1 MKFAKGELKIC
12 RDIEKN
18 TDVKKIGKNA
28 RENNEKYSPK
38 NSGGKITVCNYCLWV
53 IYELPYLLLS
63 SLLPHLRHHFLNLTF
78 FRFFP
83 SPADSWWICQ
93 LWHVFYWLT
102 RMFLDPWSLT
112 LILTRIPS
120 WYIVSFIAQCW
131 FLCKSNCAKNA
142 GSQFMWQF
150 HPPKIKLAPRLHN
163 AHNLPSLKIISQLYL
178 QCNTIIQLSYMNNS
192 YFLLKGNNWAKSCN
206 THQYI

>member
-1 MKFAKGELKIC
+1 M
-12 RDIEKN
+12 KN
-18 TDVKKIGKNA
+18 TLKKFRRQNHRFQLLFVGDLWA
-28 RENNEKYSPK
+28 PLFTPVFAASSP
-38 NSGGKITVCNYCLWV
+38 T
-53 IYELPYLLLS
+53 S
-63 SLLPHLRHHFLNLTF
+63 SFSESHLFSF
-78 FRFFP
+78 FFP

-178 QCNTIIQLSYMNNS
+178 QYNTIIQLSYMNNS
-192 YFLLKGNNWAKSCN
+192 YFLLKGINWAKSCN